1 VAALDLARAGFRLNT
16 MIADSAVRRSR
27 RGPAAILDRL
37 RVNAASGAKPFG
49 LPEEA
54 TLGDAVVHALDI
66 RRPLGGTRPIPP
78 AAFSPAAGFF
88 AGARWPL
95 SIPIRG
101 EIRKR
106 IDGLRLVADDV
117 DWSHGQGPEV
127 RGSREALMLLLTGRP
142 VGTDELTGAG
152 VEQLYSRL

>member
-1 VAALDLARAGFRLNT
+1 MAALDLARAGFPLNT
-16 MIADSAVRRSR
+16 MIADSAVRWSR
-27 RGPAAILDRL
+27 RGRAAILDRL

-54 TLGDAVVHALDI
+54 ALGDAVAHAMDI
-66 RRPLGGTRPIPP
+66 RRPLGGSRPTPP
-78 AAFSPAAGFF
+78 AAFNPAAGFF

-117 DWSHGQGPEV
+117 GWSPGQGPEV

-152 VEQLYSRL
+152 AEQLHSRL